1 MIARIISWMGSDPSL
16 QNKRVEYH
24 RRQVEWLLDVGIA
37 EIVIVAQE
45 YRPDWYTDDPRIRYI
60 KVPNAIGAS
69 SARNLLLDD
78 FYMGNDEWSYFADN
92 DCILSDRQNGRTI
105 FAQLDKITDEN
116 IYIIM
121 PMNGRNAGDNYNF
134 LWSKYRSVYNS
145 ALIFS
150 KLWDL
155 STGLWFFRK
164 PKAKL
169 YFDPSCTV
177 MEDGAF
183 ALEAIRNGM
192 GVFKCKNILLQD
204 LSGPNNSTLFKDNKD
219 RVEKMVHAKQ
229 WLANSFPELSI
240 NDKGHLSRRDFA
252 KKYWRW
258 PEGYH
263 VPT

>member
-1 MIARIISWMGSDPSL
+1 MIARIISWMGRDPHL
-16 QNKRVEYH
+16 HEKRVQYH
-24 RRQVEWLLDVGIA
+24 RRQISWLLDVGIE

-45 YRPDWYTDDPRIRYI
+45 YTQEWYIDDKRIRYI

-69 SARNLLLDD
+69 AARNMLLDD
-78 FYMGNDEWSYFADN
+78 FYNGGDEWSLFADN
-92 DCILSDRQNGRTI
+92 DCILSDRQNGRII
-105 FAQLDKITDEN
+105 FDQLSKITDEN
-116 IYIIM
+116 IYIVM

-134 LWSKYRSVYNS
+134 LWSKYKREYDS

-150 KLWDL
+150 RLLDL

-164 PKAKL
+164 PKSKL
-169 YFDPSCTV
+169 YFDASCSV

-204 LSGPNNSTLFKDNKD
+204 LSGANNSTLFKDNKD

-229 WLANSFPELSI
+229 WLAKMFPELSI

-252 KKYWRW
+252 KKYWK
-258 PEGYH
+258 
-263 VPT
+263 